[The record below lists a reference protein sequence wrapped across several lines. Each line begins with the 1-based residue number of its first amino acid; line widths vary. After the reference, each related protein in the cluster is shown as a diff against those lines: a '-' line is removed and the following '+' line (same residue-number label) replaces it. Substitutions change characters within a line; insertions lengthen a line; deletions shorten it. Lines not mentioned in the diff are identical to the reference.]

1 MHSCPECGLGHDEPG
16 TTPKDPMVEVAK
28 IEAGRDVEVAKIAA
42 GVSRDEMM
50 REIEGLRAELL
61 VRREEPPVAETEITQ
76 VTAEVDAEPEEPAV
90 MDDMP
95 VPEPEPEGPPA
106 PPETEP
112 VHQEEKR
119 SKGWFS

>member
-1 MHSCPECGLGHDEPG
+1 MHNCPECGLAHDEATKAG
-16 TTPKDPMVEVAK
+16 VDPMVKVAQ
-28 IEAGRDVEVAKIAA
+28 IEAERDVEVAKLAA
-42 GVSRDEMM
+42 GVSRDEMQ
-50 REIEGLRAELL
+50 RELEALRAELL

-90 MDDMP
+90 MDDVP
-95 VPEPEPEGPPA
+95 VPDAEPEPEP